1 MERELSGIP
10 QWPRQ
15 RPVVQS
21 PYRTVHEAAEFLR
34 LSPQTMNNMRCKGTG
49 PSYYKHGRRILY
61 DVDELRAWSVNF
73 KTKHPQPFEDFE

>member
-10 QWPRQ
+10 QRPRH
-15 RPVVQS
+15 RPVVQM
-21 PYRTVHEAAEFLR
+21 R